1 MNSKSMPNINLV
13 GIKMQD
19 HVNVMPKIKLVGF
32 RGKNKCS
39 NDAMHWP
46 PDTRQ
51 DNVRTQTIRV

>member
-1 MNSKSMPNINLV
+1 MPNINLV